1 MTSLWLDRPLP
12 SHPLPEN
19 GRDFDTLVI
28 GAGLTGLTTALLL
41 SRAGQAVG
49 VVEAS
54 RVGAGTTGHTTA
66 KVSLLQGTRLSTIRS
81 RHSAEIARQY
91 VEANTEG
98 QMWLRRYCE
107 ENGVPYQLR
116 SAYSY
121 AAGEDGLPS
130 VQAELRA
137 THEAGL
143 PTTWVTDT
151 ELPFP
156 IAGAVQLAEQA
167 QIDPLD
173 VLTAMVDDLQ
183 RRGGVIFE
191 GARVRS
197 VDPGTPVTVHTDDA
211 TLRAGRVVLATGTP
225 IMDRGGFWARLQP
238 LRSYAVAFQHP
249 GPVPQGMYLSADS
262 PSRSVRSVPRT
273 GGDVLL
279 IGGNGHVVGRQR
291 HTTGQVQD
299 LTDWTRRWFPGA
311 EPTHRWSAQDYHAD
325 HELPF
330 VGPLTPTDDTILVA
344 TGFDKWGM
352 TLAVA
357 SALALSSRVLGG
369 RTDWAEALQSW
380 TRRELAGAPTA
391 LKSNLQVGAR
401 LIGGWA
407 AAMLTHEDQRAPAE
421 NAGRVERQGLVPT
434 AVSTVDGRT
443 VRRSAVCTHLGGV
456 LDWNDA
462 ECSWDCPL
470 HGSRFSPDGR
480 VLEGPAT
487 KDLPEK

>member
-1 MTSLWLDRPLP
+1 MTSLWLDRTQP

-19 GRDFDTLVI
+19 GREFDVLVI

-41 SRAGQAVG
+41 SRAGHSVG

-98 QMWLRRYCE
+98 QMWLRHYCE
-107 ENGVPYQLR
+107 ENDVPYQLR
-116 SAYSY
+116 SAYTY
-121 AAGEDGLPS
+121 AAGEDGIPA

-151 ELPFP
+151 ELPYP

-173 VLTAMVDDLQ
+173 VLTAMVTDLQ
-183 RRGGVIFE
+183 RRGATIYE

-197 VDPGTPVTVHTDDA
+197 VDPGTPVTVRTDDA

-238 LRSYAVAFQHP
+238 LRSYAVAFHHP
-249 GPVPQGMYLSADS
+249 GPMPQGMYLSADS
-262 PSRSVRSVPRT
+262 PSRSVRSVPRPD
-273 GGDVLL
+273 GDRLL
-279 IGGNGHVVGRQR
+279 IGGNGHVVGRER
-291 HTTGQVQD
+291 HPARQVQD

-311 EPTHRWSAQDYHAD
+311 EPTHSWSAQDYHAD

-330 VGPLTPTDDTILVA
+330 VGPLTPTDDQILVA

-357 SALALSSRVLGG
+357 SALALSSRILGG
-369 RTDWAEALQSW
+369 RTDWAQALQSW
-380 TRRELAGAPTA
+380 TRREFAGAPTA
-391 LKSNLQVGAR
+391 VKSNLQVGAH
-401 LIGGWA
+401 LVGGWA
-407 AAMLTHEDQRAPAE
+407 SSILTQQNRRPPAE
-421 NAGRVERQGLVPT
+421 NTGRVERQGLTPT
-434 AVSTVDGRT
+434 AVSTVDGATR
-443 VRRSAVCTHLGGV
+443 RRSAVCTHLGGV
-456 LDWNDA
+456 LTWNDA

-470 HGSRFSPDGR
+470 HGSRFAPDGA

-487 KDLPEK
+487 RDLPEQ